1 MMAYATIYENNKLK
15 YVKVGKRNN
24 TQILQDNI
32 NDCANR
38 IEIFEKQKFT
48 LDNYEQLHDMIWNAT
63 NVVGKLQE
71 IINKLDELKEKIETE
86 RNLMCE
92 KTIIKYQCM
101 ICNDI
106 HQFKYLAER
115 CCEQTKKII
124 ITETNK

>member
-71 IINKLDELKEKIETE
+71 IINKLDELKEKTDNGEE
-86 RNLMCE
+86 PNV
-92 KTIIKYQCM
+92 
-101 ICNDI
+101 
-106 HQFKYLAER
+106 
-115 CCEQTKKII
+115 
-124 ITETNK
+124 